1 MEDAPLELVVDKFI
15 FRFPTGLLYSADGLW
30 LRFEG
35 NRARIGLSD
44 FLQQRSGDVTFA
56 IPKERGTT
64 VRAGDEVA
72 VIETI
77 KVNLSLL
84 SPIAGKV
91 VETNPALETAPELV
105 NQDPYGQGWLSVLEV
120 EDPEAAKRTLKTA
133 AQYLPLA
140 KVQAEAEV
148 SR

>member
-1 MEDAPLELVVDKFI
+1 MSESILELSVDKFT
-15 FRFPTGLLYSADGLW
+15 FRFPADLHYGDDGLW

-35 NRARIGLSD
+35 SRVRIGLSD

-56 IPKERGTT
+56 VPKERGTT
-64 VRAGDEVA
+64 IRAGDEVA

-77 KVNLSLL
+77 KVNVSLL

-91 VETNPALETAPELV
+91 LETNPALETTPELV
-105 NQDPYGQGWLSVLEV
+105 NQDPYGQGWISVLEV
-120 EDPEAAKRTLKTA
+120 EDPEPAKRMLKTA
-133 AQYLPLA
+133 SEYLLLA
-140 KVQAEAEV
+140 GLLAEAGV

>member
-1 MEDAPLELVVDKFI
+1 MSEAVLELTVDKFI
-15 FRFPTGLLYSADGLW
+15 FRFPAGLLYSDDGLW

-35 NRARIGLSD
+35 NRVRIGLSD

-77 KVNLSLL
+77 KVNLSVL

-91 VETNPALETAPELV
+91 IETNPALETTPELV
-105 NQDPYGQGWLSVLEV
+105 NQDPYGQGWLSVLEA
-120 EDPEAAKRTLKTA
+120 ENPEAAKRSLKTA
-133 AQYLPLA
+133 GQYLPLA
-140 KVQAEAEV
+140 RLQAEAEV

>member
-1 MEDAPLELVVDKFI
+1 MSEAVLELTVDKFT
-15 FRFPTGLLYSADGLW
+15 FRFPDDLFYGADGLW
-30 LRFEG
+30 LRFDG

-64 VRAGDEVA
+64 IRAGDEVA

-91 VETNPALETAPELV
+91 IETNPALEAAPELV
-105 NQDPYGQGWLSVLEV
+105 NQDPYGQGWIAAI
-120 EDPEAAKRTLKTA
+120 EADDAGVAKRSLKTA
-133 AQYLPLA
+133 DEYLSLA
-140 KVQAEAEV
+140 KLQAEAEV

>member
-1 MEDAPLELVVDKFI
+1 MENKLLELTVDKFI
-15 FRFPTGLLYSADGLW
+15 FRFPSGLLYSEDGLW

-35 NRARIGLSD
+35 NRVRIGLSD
-44 FLQQRSGDVTFA
+44 YLQQRSGDVTFA

-91 VETNPALETAPELV
+91 LETNPALETTPELV
-105 NQDPYGQGWLSVLEV
+105 NQDPYGKGWVSELEV
-120 EDPEAAKRTLKTA
+120 EDREAAKRTLKTGPE
-133 AQYLPLA
+133 YLSLA
-140 KVQAEAEV
+140 KLQAEAEV